1 MNQLK
6 ITLEML
12 DGIPQNGP
20 TDPINYYRRPFI
32 GTLFRHRIN
41 LGLQLLPQQSYG
53 RVLEIGY
60 GSGFLLPTLAPGA
73 RELHGL
79 DLDADPAPVHRML
92 ASRGCAATLV
102 QGSVYDLPYA
112 TGTFDLVVSFS
123 TFEHLHEYHRALAET
138 CRVLA
143 PGGVFLLGMPSVN
156 KTMEW
161 LFHAI
166 GHSTIDDVHVTSPQ
180 MVTSAFTGAGFRPAA
195 AAYLD
200 FPLAQPFGLRLYNN
214 WLLEKPV

>member
-1 MNQLK
+1 
-6 ITLEML
+6 ML

-32 GTLFRHRIN
+32 GALFRRRIN
-41 LGLQLLPQQSYG
+41 LGLQLLPQPAYT

-60 GSGFLLPTLAPGA
+60 GSGFLLPTLARGA
-73 RELHGL
+73 RELHGI
-79 DLDADPAPVHRML
+79 DLDADPTPVHRML
-92 ASRGCAATLV
+92 AGRGCSATLV
-102 QGSVYDLPYA
+102 QGSVYELPYP
-112 TGTFDLVVSFS
+112 TGTFELVVSFS
-123 TFEHLHEYHRALAET
+123 TFEHLHDYRRALVET

-166 GHSTIDDVHVTSPQ
+166 GHSTIDDVHVTSPR
-180 MVTSAFTGAGFRPAA
+180 MVTSAFGDAGLRLAT

-200 FPLAQPFGLRLYNN
+200 FPLPRPLGLRLYNN
-214 WLLEKPV
+214 WLLEKPA

>member
-1 MNQLK
+1 MNDIK
-6 ITLEML
+6 ITLGML

-20 TDPINYYRRPFI
+20 TDPINYYRRPLI
-32 GTLFRHRIN
+32 GALFRRRIN
-41 LGLQLLPQQSYG
+41 LGLQLLPQPRYA

-60 GSGFLLPTLAPGA
+60 GSGFLLPTLARGA
-73 RELHGL
+73 RELHGI

-92 ASRGCAATLV
+92 EGRGCSATLV

-123 TFEHLHEYHRALAET
+123 TFEHLHEYRRALAET

-143 PGGVFLLGMPSVN
+143 PSGTFLLGMPAVN

-166 GHSTIDDVHVTSPQ
+166 GHSTIDDVHVTSPR
-180 MVTSAFTGAGFRPAA
+180 MVTTAFADAGFRLAA
-195 AAYLD
+195 DAYLD
-200 FPLAQPFGLRLYNN
+200 FPLPRPLGLRLYHN
-214 WLLEKPV
+214 WRLEKPA